1 LNGSTP
7 AANPTLTLTGG
18 AATATLQAVLV
29 GNSNQGTLNITG
41 GATVSNLNGRVG
53 DNGNC
58 TGTVTVKGAGYT
70 WSNSSVLS
78 VGNGGDGTLTIQ
90 NGGTVSN
97 TMGVIGVLSGST
109 GTVNVDGVGSTWNST
124 ELRIGDLAGDGTLA
138 IQNGGSVSSSG
149 ISYIGTFS
157 DSTGAVTVDGS
168 GSTWSTSGALYVG
181 GDIGVAGGSANLTVQ
196 GGGLVDVGTLAKV
209 WGPGQVNLAAGTIN
223 AAQFELAGG
232 TLTGFGIVNAE
243 ITGGSTITAT
253 GGVLTVGN
261 AASTRGSVFLDVLL
275 DGDYDDSG
283 DVALGDLNL
292 VLFDWNEDGS
302 VLTTDWIHQRPASGT
317 TVGLAELNGVL
328 FNWGNSAAVATV
340 PEPAAGRLSVLGVLA
355 LGIRRRR

>member
-1 LNGSTP
+1 MPPEVNSRQIIRPTPRLPRVVSSVQPPAARTGVLANSLGKILIDIGQKQPETSIANQIMVHRGVLRRSWKTIRSTP
-7 AANPTLTLTGG
+7 LKDRNQVIRLFEGTFFENFEEVDQKPP
-18 AATATLQAVLV
+18 
-29 GNSNQGTLNITG
+29 NSPRL
-41 GATVSNLNGRVG
+41 AWLRS
-53 DNGNC
+53 
-58 TGTVTVKGAGYT
+58 
-70 WSNSSVLS
+70 
-78 VGNGGDGTLTIQ
+78 
-90 NGGTVSN
+90 
-97 TMGVIGVLSGST
+97 
-109 GTVNVDGVGSTWNST
+109 STWNST

-168 GSTWSTSGALYVG
+168 GSTWTTSGALYVG

-209 WGPGQVNLAAGTIN
+209 WGAGQVNLAAGTIN

-232 TLTGFGIVNAE
+232 TLTGFGIGNAE

-340 PEPAAGRLSVLGVLA
+340 PEPTAGRLSVLGVLA

>member
-1 LNGSTP
+1 MVVSAITETARELSPLKAQVTP
-7 AANPTLTLTGG
+7 GAIPQFSRSAMAATARSRSRTAALSQTQWVSLEFLAALQVRLTLT
-18 AATATLQAVLV
+18 ALAP
-29 GNSNQGTLNITG
+29 SGTPPN
-41 GATVSNLNGRVG
+41 
-53 DNGNC
+53 
-58 TGTVTVKGAGYT
+58 Y
-70 WSNSSVLS
+70 
-78 VGNGGDGTLTIQ
+78 
-90 NGGTVSN
+90 
-97 TMGVIGVLSGST
+97 
-109 GTVNVDGVGSTWNST
+109 
-124 ELRIGDLAGDGTLA
+124 IGDLAGDGTLA

-168 GSTWSTSGALYVG
+168 GSTWTTSGALYVG

-283 DVALGDLNL
+283 DGER
-292 VLFDWNEDGS
+292 F
-302 VLTTDWIHQRPASGT
+302 
-317 TVGLAELNGVL
+317 
-328 FNWGNSAAVATV
+328 
-340 PEPAAGRLSVLGVLA
+340 
-355 LGIRRRR
+355 

>member
-1 LNGSTP
+1 MHLG
-7 AANPTLTLTGG
+7 
-18 AATATLQAVLV
+18 
-29 GNSNQGTLNITG
+29 
-41 GATVSNLNGRVG
+41 
-53 DNGNC
+53 
-58 TGTVTVKGAGYT
+58 
-70 WSNSSVLS
+70 
-78 VGNGGDGTLTIQ
+78 
-90 NGGTVSN
+90 
-97 TMGVIGVLSGST
+97 
-109 GTVNVDGVGSTWNST
+109 
-124 ELRIGDLAGDGTLA
+124 
-138 IQNGGSVSSSG
+138 
-149 ISYIGTFS
+149 
-157 DSTGAVTVDGS
+157 
-168 GSTWSTSGALYVG
+168 
-181 GDIGVAGGSANLTVQ
+181 GVADHQHVEVGVVTNRPLATSHVPTVRCDRFLDQ
-196 GGGLVDVGTLAKV
+196 RY
-209 WGPGQVNLAAGTIN
+209 Q
-223 AAQFELAGG
+223 LAGG

-317 TVGLAELNGVL
+317 TVGLEELNGVL

-340 PEPAAGRLSVLGVLA
+340 PEPAAGRLSVLRVLA